1 MEQLECY
8 FMVNDV
14 ADARKQR
21 AILLSC
27 CGASTY
33 SLIQSLAA
41 PSKPIDVAYK
51 DLVEKV
57 TAYYALRLSQD
68 SSLSSVHSSLVSPLQ
83 RMCLSYRNFQN
94 FVSMARL

>member
-1 MEQLECY
+1 
-8 FMVNDV
+8 MVNDV

-21 AILLSC
+21 AILLTC

-41 PSKPIDVAYK
+41 PSKPTDVAYK

-57 TAYYALRLSQD
+57 TAYYALRL